1 MCCGGKKQHVLDLEE
16 DWRRRPWIWF
26 HSWSPHFVSLIHQ
39 PPPLLSHW
47 RNSWALVKPRTL
59 MGAVGGRGQ
68 EGSLLLDAHPLPT
81 TSLHHYHPT
90 DYPMASSSSTGTE
103 LCRTQRPSALC
114 PSRHWKQQKRPPR
127 PTPPFVFLLLPL
139 SVCVLT
145 VAAVKNNWT
154 FLTAAPRP

>member
-1 MCCGGKKQHVLDLEE
+1 
-16 DWRRRPWIWF
+16 
-26 HSWSPHFVSLIHQ
+26 
-39 PPPLLSHW
+39 
-47 RNSWALVKPRTL
+47 

-68 EGSLLLDAHPLPT
+68 KGSLLLDAHPLPT
-81 TSLHHYHPT
+81 TSLHHDHPT
-90 DYPMASSSSTGTE
+90 DYPMASGSSTGTE
-103 LCRTQRPSALC
+103 LCRTHRGRALSARAVTES
-114 PSRHWKQQKRPPR
+114 SRSGRPR